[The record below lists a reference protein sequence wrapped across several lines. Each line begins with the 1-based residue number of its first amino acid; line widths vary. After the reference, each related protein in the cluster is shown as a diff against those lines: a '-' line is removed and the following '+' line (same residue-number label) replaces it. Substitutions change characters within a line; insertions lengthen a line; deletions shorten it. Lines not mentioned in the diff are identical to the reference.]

1 MTYESILENRKRDLI
16 RKAKRGGAFVAPRT
30 ATPIESITEF
40 VGGAVK
46 LKALPAEYEGLG
58 HLTADGMQFAR
69 EVSQSEISSFGSTTP
84 TRTDITADSTTLTV
98 VAQETKLLTI
108 GLATGA
114 DLAAIKGDATTG
126 EVRIAKP
133 ATPQSRSY
141 RVLSIAV
148 DDSEYGEIYI
158 ARFLPNAKVTNY
170 AEQSL
175 SNGDEAIPWGVTWTS
190 ERDDVLGTS
199 EVQMFGGPGWLALL
213 DEMGIEQ
220 ES

>member
-1 MTYESILENRKRDLI
+1 MTYQSILENRKRDLI
-16 RKAKRGGAFVAPRT
+16 RKAKRGGAFVAPRS
-30 ATPIESITEF
+30 ADPIEALTEF
-40 VGGAVK
+40 VGGVVK
-46 LKALPAEYEGLG
+46 LKALPVAYEGLG
-58 HLTADGMQFAR
+58 HLTSDGMQFAR
-69 EVSQSEISSFGSTTP
+69 EVSQSEITSFGSTTP
-84 TRTDITADSTTLTV
+84 TRTDITSDSTTLTV

-114 DLAAIKGDATTG
+114 DLAAIRGDAATG
-126 EVRIAKP
+126 EVKVVKP

-170 AEQSL
+170 AEQPL
-175 SNGDEAIPWGVTWTS
+175 SGGDEAIPWGVTWTS
-190 ERDDVLGTS
+190 EYDDDLGTT
-199 EVQMFGGPGWLALL
+199 EIQLFGGPGWLALL